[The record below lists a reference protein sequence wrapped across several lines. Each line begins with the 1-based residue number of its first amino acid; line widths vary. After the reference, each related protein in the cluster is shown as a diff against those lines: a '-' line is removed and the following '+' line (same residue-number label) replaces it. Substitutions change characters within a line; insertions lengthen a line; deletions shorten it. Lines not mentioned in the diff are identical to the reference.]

1 VRPAR
6 VKVLST
12 MAVTALLLTGCT
24 SAPSAA
30 PDPTAQPGATTDP
43 QLETIYRNFP
53 IFQYYVRNGPKGYCN
68 DAGPDANDWA
78 WAWAWAQW
86 SADETPNRDP
96 VAASLDTPTS

>member
-12 MAVTALLLTGCT
+12 MAVTALLLAGCT

-43 QLETIYRNFP
+43 QLETIFRNFP
-53 IFQYYVRNGPKGYCN
+53 VFKYYVSNGSKGYC
-68 DAGPDANDWA
+68 DGAGPNANDR
-78 WAWAWAQW
+78 AWAQW
-86 SADETPNRDP
+86 SADQTSNRDP
-96 VAASLDTPTS
+96 VAAILDTPTS